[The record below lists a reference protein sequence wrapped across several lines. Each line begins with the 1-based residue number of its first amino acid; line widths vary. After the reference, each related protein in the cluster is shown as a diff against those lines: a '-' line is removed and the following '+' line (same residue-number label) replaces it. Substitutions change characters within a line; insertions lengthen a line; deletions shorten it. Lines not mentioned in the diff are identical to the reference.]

1 MDGDWHAW
9 SDAWPD
15 WCDSGRRV
23 GLRIDGAEIEGVLGI
38 ADVFFDGDD
47 EWPSWE
53 VVTDAGERICFA
65 ENDEWRYILHSPL
78 RAS

>member
-23 GLRIDGAEIEGVLGI
+23 GLRIDGTEIEGVLGI
-38 ADVFFDGDD
+38 ADV
-47 EWPSWE
+47 
-53 VVTDAGERICFA
+53 V
-65 ENDEWRYILHSPL
+65 
-78 RAS
+78 